1 VNDTRVV
8 LTTTDS
14 AEEAE
19 RLARA
24 AVDARL
30 AACVQIVGPVRSVFR
45 WEGASAATGEDQGA
59 SEAMG
64 GDQGAVSVETE
75 WQLLTKTAAARVDD
89 LIALL
94 VGAHSY
100 DVPEVIVLPV
110 VGGHGPYLA
119 WVTQETAGPTDG

>member
-24 AVDARL
+24 AVDAHL
-30 AACVQIVGPVRSVFR
+30 AACVQIVGPVRSAFR
-45 WEGASAATGEDQGA
+45 WEGASEATGQDQA
-59 SEAMG
+59 
-64 GDQGAVSVETE
+64 AVSVETE
-75 WQLLTKTAAARVDD
+75 WQLLAKTAAARVDD
-89 LIALL
+89 LTALL
-94 VGAHSY
+94 VGMHTY

-119 WVTQETAGPTDG
+119 WVTQETEERQDG